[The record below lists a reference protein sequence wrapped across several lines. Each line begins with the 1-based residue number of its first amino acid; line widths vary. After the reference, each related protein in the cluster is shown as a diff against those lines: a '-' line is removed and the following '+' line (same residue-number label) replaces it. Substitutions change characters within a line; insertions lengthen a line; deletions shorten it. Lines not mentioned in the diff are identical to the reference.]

1 METVAAYLMVTFL
14 AGMAAVLMR
23 LPALIGFL
31 AAGFILNAMAVEQL
45 PLLDEAADL
54 GVTLLLFGVGLKFD
68 VRSLLAREVWL
79 TASIHMIVF
88 TVMAGGGLAL
98 IGLLS
103 VGLLADLDLATCALL
118 GFALSFSST
127 VFVLKTLE
135 EHSDARSFYGRI
147 AIGILI
153 FQDIAAVAFL
163 TVGKGSVPSPWA
175 LLLIALIPGAIVVR
189 RIWDMVPHG
198 EMQTVFGIM
207 IALVPGYLAFES
219 VHIKGDLGALA
230 VGVLLAGHRSASE
243 LSQQLFSVKE
253 LLLVAFFLSIGF
265 TGDPSWQAATLGLAA
280 LGLLPLKVVGFVWLL
295 YWQKLRRRTAVLGGL
310 VLGNYSEFGLIV
322 VAIGAEAGMVD
333 DQWLV
338 AMSVAVAGSFVLS
351 SVLNRANRYALNSAR
366 ERMSPHPPD
375 KVHPHERP
383 IEVGDARA
391 VVLGM
396 GPVGRAAYRELRDG
410 YGIPVLG
417 VESDAARVQSLKQQL
432 FHVVDADATD
442 TDFWDRLQLTGRIEI
457 AVLAMPLH
465 ATNLEVLRKLRD
477 SDFNGVVATVVQYED
492 QQSEMHELGVD
503 AAVQVYQGVGVT
515 LAERAAEAVSERN

>member
-243 LSQQLFSVKE
+243 
-253 LLLVAFFLSIGF
+253 
-265 TGDPSWQAATLGLAA
+265 LGLAA